1 VAPIAF
7 LFESPARL
15 SGVPGSSLGEPNAG
29 LIAIRELDT
38 GGF

>member
-1 VAPIAF
+1 LRFFSSRPLAF
-7 LFESPARL
+7 SA
-15 SGVPGSSLGEPNAG
+15 GVPGSSLGEPNAG